1 MCWQKSFLLF
11 FVTVFSFLFLNAQPG
26 ASEKKRLE
34 IIKADRYNFQKKDT
48 AGDFL
53 SLAGNV
59 LLRQGKTLFYCD
71 SAVLNQKENV
81 VEAFGHIHINDADS
95 VHTYAEY
102 LKYLGNDKK
111 AFLKKNVRLT
121 DGKGILTT
129 NELEYETEEKIGIY
143 KNGGRVVN
151 NNTVLTSKE
160 GTYYGENKDVY
171 FTTKVNL
178 INPEYKVTT
187 DTLLYNIDTEVATF
201 VTATNIK
208 NGKRKIFTRDGFY
221 DLKNK
226 KAFFGKRPFIEDS
239 TSTITANNI
248 AFEDS
253 SGYAEAEGEVIYK
266 DTAQGFVI
274 ISNNLKSNS
283 KKGSILA
290 TQKPLLII
298 KQEADSIYISAD
310 TLFSAK
316 VKQDSSSFKKDTIK
330 GKVIITKSDS
340 TLRYFEAYY
349 NVKIFSDSIQ
359 AIADSLY
366 FSGVDSVFKFFKN
379 PVIWNQDNQII
390 GDTIYLFTKHQKPQ
404 LLKVWGNAL
413 AINKV
418 NSKFYN
424 QLRSNIL
431 FAYFSTENID
441 SVRAKGNAENI
452 YYAIDEDGKFIAV
465 NKSEADVIDMYFKE
479 KKPKKVVFRNN
490 LKGKTTPINKANHQ
504 AIQLKGFQWLENK
517 RPKSKADIF

>member
-1 MCWQKSFLLF
+1 MCWQKRILLF
-11 FVTVFSFLFLNAQPG
+11 FVSVFSFSFLNAQTT
-26 ASEKKRLE
+26 ASEKKKLE

-59 LLRQGKTLFYCD
+59 LLKQEKTLFYCD
-71 SAVLNQKENV
+71 SAVLNQKENI

-102 LKYLGNDKK
+102 VKYLGNDKK

-121 DGKGILTT
+121 DGKGTLTT
-129 NELEYETEEKIGIY
+129 NELEYETEAKIGIY
-143 KNGGRVVN
+143 KNGGKVVN
-151 NNTVLTSKE
+151 NKTVLISKE
-160 GTYYGENKDVY
+160 GTYYGETKDVY

-178 INPEYKVTT
+178 TNPEYKVTT
-187 DTLLYNIDTEVATF
+187 DTLLYNIDTEIATF

-208 NGKRKIFTRDGFY
+208 NGKRKIFTKDGFY

-226 KAFFGKRPFIEDS
+226 KAFFGKRPIIEDS
-239 TSTITANNI
+239 TSTIIADNI

-253 SGYAEAEGEVIYK
+253 SGYAEAAGNVVYK

-274 ISNNLKSNS
+274 LSNNLKSNN

-298 KQEADSIYISAD
+298 KQETDSIYIAAD

-316 VKQDSSSFKKDTIK
+316 VKQDSSAFKKDTLK
-330 GKVIITKSDS
+330 GKVLITKPDS

-349 NVKIFSDSIQ
+349 NVRIFSDSVQ
-359 AIADSLY
+359 AIADSLC
-366 FSGVDSVFKFFKN
+366 FSGIDSVFKLFKN
-379 PVIWNQDNQII
+379 PIIWNQDNQII
-390 GDTIYLFTKHQKPQ
+390 GDTVYLFTKNQKPQ
-404 LLKVWGNAL
+404 LLKVWENAL

-418 NSKFYN
+418 NAKFYN

-431 FAYFSTENID
+431 FAYFSNENID
-441 SVRAKGNAENI
+441 SVRAKGSAENV
-452 YYAIDEDGKFIAV
+452 YYAIDEENKFIAV

-479 KKPKKVVFRNN
+479 KKPKKIVFLNN
-490 LKGKTTPINKANHQ
+490 LKGKTTPIHKANPE
-504 AIQLKGFQWLENK
+504 ALQLKGFQWLENK
-517 RPKSKADIF
+517 RPKSKTDLF